1 MRHGSIETGEIDMKL
16 NGATIPD
23 EIVNR
28 VVVRRGREHCFAD
41 LDPAHTALVV
51 IDLQHAFMDEEVG
64 HAVVPSAIDIVPEVN
79 RLAAAVR
86 QAGGGVFWVRMT
98 HDDNCLDEWS
108 VNFAIST
115 PAMRQKRIAALT
127 AGSKG
132 HSLWP
137 ALDVQPEDEIVD
149 KFRYSGFLPGT
160 SELAGR
166 LRARGFD
173 TVLIT
178 GTVTNVC
185 CESSARDAAML
196 NFRTVMVSDGN
207 AALSQA
213 EHDAALTAFYNVFGD
228 VMDTDMLVAAL
239 TGGQRRAA
247 AE

>member
-1 MRHGSIETGEIDMKL
+1 MKL
-16 NGATIPD
+16 NGGTIPD

-28 VVVRRGREHCFAD
+28 VVRWRGCEHCFAA
-41 LDPAHTALVV
+41 LDPARTALVV
-51 IDLQHAFMDEEVG
+51 IDMQHAFMDEAVG
-64 HAVVPSAIDIVPEVN
+64 FAVVRTARDIVPAIN

-86 QAGGGVFWVRMT
+86 AAGGGVFWVRMT
-98 HDDNCLDEWS
+98 HDDKCLDDWS

-115 PAMRQKRIAALT
+115 PERRTARIAALT
-127 AGSKG
+127 AGSLG
-132 HSLWP
+132 HRLWSE
-137 ALDVQPEDEIVD
+137 LDVRPEDEIVD
-149 KFRYSGFLPGT
+149 KYRYSGFLPGT
-160 SELAGR
+160 SDLADR

-178 GTVTNVC
+178 GTLTNVC

-207 AALSQA
+207 ATVTQA

-239 TGGQRRAA
+239 QRPTAAA